1 MNKQEILEQLAK
13 AVIEG
18 DKNSA
23 RENAQAAVDEGL
35 DPLEA
40 VDRGLS
46 KGMEVVGANFESGE
60 SFLPELLMAADSFN
74 AAMEILNPLI
84 EANKQKI
91 SKLGTALLATVKGD
105 MHNIGKNI
113 VATVL
118 ETNGFEVVDIGI
130 DQSTLNIIEAAQKHK
145 ADFIGLSS
153 VMTTTMPYQKE
164 VIETLSEMGLR
175 EKFFVL
181 VGGGPVTQK
190 WADEIGADGYGE
202 TAVDAV
208 GVAKKLLEKKGLKL
222 VPKL

>member
-1 MNKQEILEQLAK
+1 MSNQKLFERLAK
-13 AVIEG
+13 AVLEG

-23 RENAQAAVDEGL
+23 RENAQAVVDVGL

-60 SFLPELLMAADSFN
+60 AFLPELLMAADSFN

-84 EANKQKI
+84 EANKQKT

-105 MHNIGKNI
+105 LHNIGKNI

-145 ADFIGLSS
+145 VDFIGLSS

-190 WADEIGADGYGE
+190 WADEISADGYGE
-202 TAVDAV
+202 TAVDAIS
-208 GVAKKLLEKKGLKL
+208 VAKKLLDKKG
-222 VPKL
+222 

>member
-1 MNKQEILEQLAK
+1 MSKQEILEQLAK
-13 AVIEG
+13 AVVEG

-208 GVAKKLLEKKGLKL
+208 GVAKKLLEKKG
-222 VPKL
+222 

>member
-13 AVIEG
+13 AVVEG

-130 DQSTLNIIEAAQKHK
+130 DQSNLNIFEDAKKHK
-145 ADFIGLSS
+145 ADLIGL
-153 VMTTTMPYQKE
+153 
-164 VIETLSEMGLR
+164 
-175 EKFFVL
+175 
-181 VGGGPVTQK
+181 
-190 WADEIGADGYGE
+190 
-202 TAVDAV
+202 
-208 GVAKKLLEKKGLKL
+208 
-222 VPKL
+222 

>member
-1 MNKQEILEQLAK
+1 MSKQEILEQLAK

-208 GVAKKLLEKKGLKL
+208 GVAKKLLEKKG
-222 VPKL
+222 

>member
-1 MNKQEILEQLAK
+1 MSKQEILEQLAK
-13 AVIEG
+13 AVLEG

-208 GVAKKLLEKKGLKL
+208 GVAKKLLEKKG
-222 VPKL
+222 

>member
-1 MNKQEILEQLAK
+1 MSKQEILEQLAK
-13 AVIEG
+13 AVVEG

-46 KGMEVVGANFESGE
+46 KGMAVVGANFESGE

-208 GVAKKLLEKKGLKL
+208 GVAKKLLEKKG
-222 VPKL
+222 

>member
-1 MNKQEILEQLAK
+1 MSKQEILEQLAK
-13 AVIEG
+13 AVVEG

>member
-1 MNKQEILEQLAK
+1 MSKQEILEQLAK
-13 AVIEG
+13 AVVEG

-222 VPKL
+222 VPKF

>member
-13 AVIEG
+13 AVVEG

-46 KGMEVVGANFESGE
+46 KGMAVVGANFESGE

-74 AAMEILNPLI
+74 TAMEILNPLI

-208 GVAKKLLEKKGLKL
+208 GVAKKLLEKKG
-222 VPKL
+222 

>member
-1 MNKQEILEQLAK
+1 MSNQKLLERLAK
-13 AVIEG
+13 AVVEG

-23 RENAQAAVDEGL
+23 RQNAQEAVDEGL

-40 VDRGLS
+40 VDQGLS
-46 KGMEVVGANFESGE
+46 KGMEVVGANFEAGE
-60 SFLPELLMAADSFN
+60 SFLPELLMAADSFS
-74 AAMEILNPLI
+74 AAMEILNPVI

-105 MHNIGKNI
+105 LHNIGKNI

-208 GVAKKLLEKKGLKL
+208 GLAKKLLEKKG
-222 VPKL
+222 

>member
-1 MNKQEILEQLAK
+1 MSKQEILEQLAK
-13 AVIEG
+13 AVLEG

-74 AAMEILNPLI
+74 TAMEILNPLI

>member
-1 MNKQEILEQLAK
+1 MSSQTLLERLAK
-13 AVIEG
+13 AVLEG

-23 RENAQAAVDEGL
+23 RESAQAAVDGGL

-40 VDRGLS
+40 VDQGLS
-46 KGMEVVGANFESGE
+46 KGMEVVGADFESGE
-60 SFLPELLMAADSFN
+60 AFLPELLMAADSFN
-74 AAMEILNPLI
+74 AAMEILNPVI
-84 EANKQKI
+84 EANKQKTA
-91 SKLGTALLATVKGD
+91 KLGTALLATVKGD
-105 MHNIGKNI
+105 LHNIGKNI

-164 VIETLSEMGLR
+164 VIETLAEMGLR

-181 VGGGPVTQK
+181 VGGGPVSQK

-208 GVAKKLLEKKGLKL
+208 GIAKKLLAKDS
-222 VPKL
+222 

>member
-1 MNKQEILEQLAK
+1 MSKQEILEQLAK
-13 AVIEG
+13 AVVEG

-164 VIETLSEMGLR
+164 VIETLTEMGLR

-208 GVAKKLLEKKGLKL
+208 GVAKKLLEKKG
-222 VPKL
+222 

>member
-13 AVIEG
+13 AVVEG

-208 GVAKKLLEKKGLKL
+208 GVAKKLLEKKG
-222 VPKL
+222 

>member
-1 MNKQEILEQLAK
+1 MSNQKLLERLAK
-13 AVIEG
+13 AVLEG

-23 RENAQAAVDEGL
+23 TENAQAAVDEGL

-40 VDRGLS
+40 VDLGLS
-46 KGMEVVGANFESGE
+46 KGMEVVGANFETGE
-60 SFLPELLMAADSFN
+60 AFLPELLMAADSFN
-74 AAMEILNPLI
+74 AAMEILNPVI
-84 EANKQKI
+84 EANKQKT

-105 MHNIGKNI
+105 QHNIGKNI

-164 VIETLSEMGLR
+164 VIETLAEMGLR

-208 GVAKKLLEKKGLKL
+208 AIAKNLLASES
-222 VPKL
+222 

>member
-13 AVIEG
+13 AVVEG

-74 AAMEILNPLI
+74 TAMEILNPLI

-208 GVAKKLLEKKGLKL
+208 GVAKKLLEKKG
-222 VPKL
+222 

>member
-1 MNKQEILEQLAK
+1 MSKQEILEQLAK
-13 AVIEG
+13 AVVEG

-74 AAMEILNPLI
+74 TAMEILNPLI